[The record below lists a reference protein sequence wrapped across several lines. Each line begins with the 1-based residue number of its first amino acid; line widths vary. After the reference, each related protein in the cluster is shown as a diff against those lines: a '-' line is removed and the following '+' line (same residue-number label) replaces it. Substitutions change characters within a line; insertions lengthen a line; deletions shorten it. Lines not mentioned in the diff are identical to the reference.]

1 MRCIIKTHFE
11 FIIKI
16 KLKNNNG
23 LKIKWRHVHCIP
35 SINSKQFNQPVVSN
49 PRFDPRSSNVLP
61 GFLGISYL
69 VCPRIIHN
77 IFSITR

>member
-16 KLKNNNG
+16 TLKNNNG
-23 LKIKWRHVHCIP
+23 LKIKWRHVYCIL
-35 SINSKQFNQPVVSN
+35 SINLKQFNQPAVSN
-49 PRFDPRSSNVLP
+49 PRFDPRNSNVLP
-61 GFLGISYL
+61 GFLDTSYL

-77 IFSITR
+77 IFSISK